1 MTSTLRERRRQLL
14 RDEILYAAHD
24 LAAEKGYALMSM
36 DELAAR
42 VGISKPTLYSHFA
55 TKEELVVAAM
65 MRDAGTLMEVMNDTT
80 ADLTPLQ
87 RLMALL
93 RQTIHLQVDRGALA
107 LRPWT
112 PEMFQIVCQRPEAL
126 DMLRQIDAGIA
137 NLVRAAVAAGEIDA
151 ALDPAMVVR
160 SFYATAGALYVGHF
174 SSIGHPDPRR
184 VADTL
189 ATIFLSGVQRQA
201 LTHGPGS

>member
-14 RDEILYAAHD
+14 RDEILSAAHD

-42 VGISKPTLYSHFA
+42 VGISKPTLYTHFA
-55 TKEELVVAAM
+55 TKEDLVVDAM
-65 MRDAGTLMEVMNDTT
+65 MRDAGILLDVINDAD

-87 RLMALL
+87 RLIAVLQ
-93 RQTIHLQVDRGALA
+93 RTIHLQVDQGTLA

-112 PEMFQIVCQRPEAL
+112 PEMFQILCQRPEAL
-126 DMLRQIDAGIA
+126 DVLRRIDVGIS
-137 NLVRAAVAAGEIDA
+137 NLVRAAVSNGEIA
-151 ALDPAMVVR
+151 ASLDPAMVVR
-160 SFYATAGALYVGHF
+160 SFYALAGAIYVGHF
-174 SSIGHPDPRR
+174 SNIGHPDPRR

-189 ATIFLSGVQRQA
+189 TNIFLSGVQQQA
-201 LTHGPGS
+201 PTPGPDS